1 MHFFIIPKH
10 CFALLVEREVRN
22 VCQPKEIK
30 NKKSYVWC
38 CKIKHGVFRLF
49 CKHVIPFDACKHA
62 CKHAHTPL
70 THNTIQTHAIFFIS
84 PTKHKSC
91 SHTHTHTHTP
101 HFFSSKLNSQN
112 LQNKP
117 QTNSSASSSNT
128 NFISSKSA
136 IVVAPPPTPPPPSP
150 PPVLHN

>member
-1 MHFFIIPKH
+1 MIKRQDPNLQKYKMAMHFFIIPKH

-62 CKHAHTPL
+62 CKHTHTPM

-91 SHTHTHTHTP
+91 SHTHTHTHTSLLLLKTQLP
-101 HFFSSKLNSQN
+101 KLTKQTPNKFFCI
-112 LQNKP
+112 
-117 QTNSSASSSNT
+117 
-128 NFISSKSA
+128 FIQY
-136 IVVAPPPTPPPPSP
+136 
-150 PPVLHN
+150 